1 MLCLGIETSCDET
14 ALALVRDGVVIADVM
29 SSQADVHALF
39 GGVVPELASREHYR
53 LIGALYDE
61 VLRRAGVTAADID
74 VVAVAR
80 GPGLLGSL
88 LVGMGFAKGLAL
100 ATGARLVGVNHLHAH
115 LLAAGIAEELPYPAL
130 GLLVSGGHTHI
141 YRMESPRRMHL
152 LGRTLDDAAGEAFD
166 KVAKQLGL
174 AYPGGRTI
182 DELGRKGRATPGM
195 FPRPY
200 IDNDNLDFSFS
211 GLKTAAGLV
220 VQANPALIE
229 AARAVADGS
238 AGEACNPPLHGPSD
252 LPGLLDLA
260 GLHDMCASFN
270 HAVADTLRI
279 KLERALVREN
289 GPLPGTPAT
298 PARKKRKKG
307 RAAAMDA
314 VQAASPVQAISPDG
328 TAPAADAGQGC
339 SPPDA
344 HRTPVRALVAAGGVA
359 ANSFVREALHDLAQR
374 AGLPLLL
381 PSPALCTDNGVMVAH
396 AGWRLASLGLG
407 HDLALEAIPRGRT
420 IPDDFTM
427 FECV

>member
-53 LIGALYDE
+53 LIGALCDE

-115 LLAAGIAEELPYPAL
+115 LLAAGIAEELLYPAL

-141 YRMESPRRMHL
+141 YRMESPRHMPL

-182 DELGRKGRATPGM
+182 DELGRKGRVNPTM

-200 IDNDNLDFSFS
+200 VDNDNFDFSFS

-220 VQANPALIE
+220 VQGNPALAA
-229 AARAVADGS
+229 AARTVATGSALSADASNPDGTEPDSALPDGS
-238 AGEACNPPLHGPSD
+238 D
-252 LPGLLDLA
+252 LY
-260 GLHDMCASFN
+260 DMCASFN

-289 GPLPGTPAT
+289 GPLPGTPAA
-298 PARKKRKKG
+298 PAKKKHKKSGMVAVNAGLVTSHGGASLATDTGQG
-307 RAAAMDA
+307 RAE
-314 VQAASPVQAISPDG
+314 PDV
-328 TAPAADAGQGC
+328 PR
-339 SPPDA
+339 P
-344 HRTPVRALVAAGGVA
+344 PVRALVAAGGVA
-359 ANSFVREALHDLAQR
+359 ANSYVREALGDLARR

-381 PSPALCTDNGVMVAH
+381 PSPALCTDNGIMVAH

-407 HDLALEAIPRGRT
+407 HALALEAIPRGRS

-427 FECV
+427 FRSV

>member
-14 ALALVRDGVVIADVM
+14 ALALVRDGMVVADVM

-53 LIGALYDE
+53 LIGTLCDE

-115 LLAAGIAEELPYPAL
+115 LLAASIANELPYPAL

-141 YRMESPRRMHL
+141 YRMESPRHMPL

-174 AYPGGRTI
+174 AYPGGRAI
-182 DELGRKGRATPGM
+182 DDLGRKGRVDPAM

-200 IDNDNLDFSFS
+200 VDNDNLDFSFS

-220 VQANPALIE
+220 VQANPALAD
-229 AARAVADGS
+229 AARAVADGLAPGASDDAPDDAPDAAPDS
-238 AGEACNPPLHGPSD
+238 ALRD
-252 LPGLLDLA
+252 LYDL
-260 GLHDMCASFN
+260 CASFN

-289 GPLPGTPAT
+289 GPLPGTPAV
-298 PARKKRKKG
+298 PAKKKRKKG
-307 RAAAMDA
+307 GA
-314 VQAASPVQAISPDG
+314 V
-328 TAPAADAGQGC
+328 AADAGATAGQAVSGQ
-339 SPPDA
+339 DA
-344 HRTPVRALVAAGGVA
+344 GAARESVRALVAAGGVA
-359 ANSFVREALHDLAQR
+359 ANSYVRAALADLARR

-407 HDLALEAIPRGRT
+407 HGLALEAIPRGRT

-427 FECV
+427 FRSI